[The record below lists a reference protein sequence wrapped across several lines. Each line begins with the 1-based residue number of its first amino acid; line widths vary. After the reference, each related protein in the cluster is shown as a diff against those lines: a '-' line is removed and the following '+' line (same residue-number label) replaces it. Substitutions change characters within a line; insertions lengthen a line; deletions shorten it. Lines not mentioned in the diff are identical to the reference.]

1 MNTRQTA
8 ERAAACLIPRR
19 RAARGLTLV
28 ELACT
33 MTVAGL
39 AMGAALPGFEAY
51 RQSRQIAAVMAG
63 LQTDV
68 QLARSE
74 AVVRHRLVSLDVRT
88 GAAGSCYVV
97 HSGAAGDCECEVDG
111 PARCIAGAEVIRSVS
126 LPRGGRLSLSANRP
140 AIQFNPD
147 HGTVTPTATLRLT
160 GDAGREMRAVINLVG
175 RVRTCSV
182 SGGTGAERSC

>member
-1 MNTRQTA
+1 MNTRQTPD
-8 ERAAACLIPRR
+8 RTAACIIGRH
-19 RAARGLTLV
+19 RASRGFTLV
-28 ELACT
+28 EMACA

-39 AMGAALPGFEAY
+39 ALGAALPGFEAY

-74 AVVRHRLVSLDVRT
+74 AVLRHRLVSLGVRT
-88 GAAGSCYVV
+88 EAGGSCYVV
-97 HSGAAGDCECEVDG
+97 HSGAAGDCECEVEG
-111 PARCIAGAEVIRSVS
+111 PARCVAGAEVIRTVN
-126 LPRGGRLSLSANRP
+126 LPRGDRLSLSSNRP

-182 SGGTGAERSC
+182 SGGSGVDRSC